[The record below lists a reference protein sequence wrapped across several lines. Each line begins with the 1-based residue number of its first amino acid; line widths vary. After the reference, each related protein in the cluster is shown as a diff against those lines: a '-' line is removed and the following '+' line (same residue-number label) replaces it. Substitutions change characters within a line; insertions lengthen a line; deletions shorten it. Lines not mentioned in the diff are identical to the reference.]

1 MQAIRFLHSA
11 LAQALP
17 TVHSHRLKTLMCCVS
32 SLLRGRRLTLT
43 GLGRFMSGKAYP
55 KHAIKRVDRLLG
67 NRHLQTERS
76 LFYWVM
82 LRALLGSLKH
92 PLILVDWSP
101 IDAAGDFFL
110 LRAAIPLAGR
120 SFPIYESVHER
131 EGCPKY
137 QKRLLQTLAEM
148 LPKDCVPVLV
158 ADAGFRRPWI
168 KAVEAQGWYYVARVR
183 NRDLYR
189 RDSNTWLP
197 VKNLYALVSSSPKSL
212 GHIEMTQSAPHFIHL
227 YCVRHRAK
235 GREHQCVTGSIAK
248 NKLSR
253 QSANCEREPWLLA
266 SNLPEDQ
273 WNPSKI
279 VAIYKQRM
287 QIEEGFR
294 DVKSEHFGIGI
305 THHRSRCP
313 RRIEVLLLVSALA
326 NYIICLTGLQA
337 REAGHEHRFQS
348 NSLKRRRVL
357 SLWRLGLEYWRS
369 GSGSKSRKTL
379 ERLERALRNEVHQQ
393 AHVLD

>member
-17 TVHSHRLKTLMCCVS
+17 TVHSRRLKTLMCCVS
-32 SLLRGRRLTLT
+32 ALLEGRRLTLT
-43 GLGRFMSGKAYP
+43 GLGRFLPGRAYP

-67 NRHLQTERS
+67 NLHLQTERP

-82 LRALLGSLKH
+82 LRALLGALKH

-101 IDAAGDFFL
+101 IDASREFFL

-137 QKRLLQTLAEM
+137 QQRLLKTLAEM
-148 LPKDCVPVLV
+148 LPKDCVPILV

-168 KAVEAQGWYYVARVR
+168 KAVEAQGWYYVGRVR

-189 RDSNTWLP
+189 ADTKTWLP
-197 VKNLYALVSSSPKSL
+197 VKNLYDVASSSPKSL
-212 GHIEMTQSAPHFIHL
+212 GRVEMTRSAPHFIDL
-227 YCVRHRAK
+227 YCVKHPAK
-235 GREHQCVTGSIAK
+235 GRKHRRVTGSIAK

-253 QSANCEREPWLLA
+253 QSADREREPWLLA
-266 SNLPEDQ
+266 SNLPKNQ
-273 WNPSKI
+273 WNPARV

-294 DVKSEHFGIGI
+294 DVKSEHLGVGI
-305 THHRSRCP
+305 TRHRSHCP
-313 RRIEVLLLVSALA
+313 RRIEVLLLIAALA

-337 REAGHEHRFQS
+337 RDAGHEHRFQS
-348 NSLKRRRVL
+348 NSLKCRRVL

-369 GSGSKSRKTL
+369 RCGSSSRILWEK
-379 ERLERALRNEVHQQ
+379 LERALRCEVHQQ
-393 AHVLD
+393 AQALE